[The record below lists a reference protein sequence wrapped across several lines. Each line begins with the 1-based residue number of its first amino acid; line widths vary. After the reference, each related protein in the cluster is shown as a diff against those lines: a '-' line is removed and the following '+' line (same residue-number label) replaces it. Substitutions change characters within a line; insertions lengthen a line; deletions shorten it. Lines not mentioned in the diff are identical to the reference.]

1 MTTQT
6 TNAPDQPT
14 TTEWHWVMTIQAAGG
29 VTNTRTA
36 TIRVSNGHTR
46 AQVLDFVL
54 DQFKADYGTPISVLF
69 FDLQP
74 NQL

>member
-14 TTEWHWVMTIQAAGG
+14 TTEWHWVMTVQTAGG
-29 VTNTRTA
+29 VINTRNA
-36 TIRVSNGHTR
+36 IVHVPNGHTR
-46 AQVLDFVL
+46 AQLLDFVL
-54 DQFKADYGTPISVLF
+54 GQFEADYGTPISVLF

>member
-1 MTTQT
+1 MT
-6 TNAPDQPT
+6 PT
-14 TTEWHWVMTIQAAGG
+14 TPA
-29 VTNTRTA
+29 
-36 TIRVSNGHTR
+36 
-46 AQVLDFVL
+46 VL